1 MKFDLNKDLIE
12 GLRDSTNDESI
23 SRLNGIVSGLI
34 TEVME
39 ELSAKSSF
47 IQLDKVILEPVNEIY
62 LGAIC
67 ACSEYT
73 YFLGVA
79 NKEIELNSLDKKHY
93 IKNLWKRFVNAWRVS
108 RSKTQKK
115 KKNVAYENSAPNIRN
130 ITKYTIDDLKS
141 DVVRHLANFVTPST
155 IIYEY
160 YDHISILGKE
170 DFGSNVKI
178 NIYICMYDEKNE
190 VYKLY
195 NNAKNR
201 FFDID
206 FKQRFNNLN
215 SKIQDCGNNFINM
228 VKVFNS
234 LFSKAY
240 NKVPNQILIESL
252 LFACPNKLYKDD
264 LYETFINIANFIRL
278 NDVTA
283 IRSICDNS
291 KSIFKDKLILGS
303 NGQIDFSRFIKLLD
317 SYKI

>member
-1 MKFDLNKDLIE
+1 MKFNLSKDLIE
-12 GLRDSTNDESI
+12 GLRDSTNEDSI
-23 SRLNGIVSGLI
+23 ARLNNLVSELMGQ
-34 TEVME
+34 VME
-39 ELSAKSSF
+39 DLSSKSSF
-47 IQLDKVILEPVNEIY
+47 IQPDKVILEPVNEIY
-62 LGAIC
+62 LGAIS

-93 IKNLWKRFVNAWRVS
+93 IKNLWKRFVRAWKVS
-108 RSKTQKK
+108 RAKK
-115 KKNVAYENSAPNIRN
+115 KRKKDKTENSVEPIRN
-130 ITKYTIDDLKS
+130 IAKYTIDDLKS
-141 DVVRHLANFVTPST
+141 DVVYYLSNYVTSST

-170 DFGSNVKI
+170 DFGTNVKI
-178 NIYICMYDEKNE
+178 NIYICMYDDKNE

-201 FFDID
+201 FMEID
-206 FKQRFNNLN
+206 FKQRFKNLN
-215 SKIQDCGNNFINM
+215 TKIQDCGDSFVNM

-234 LFSKAY
+234 LFSKAF
-240 NKVPNQILIESL
+240 NKVPNQIMIESL
-252 LFACPNKLYKDD
+252 LFACPNVLFKDD

-291 KSIFKDKLILGS
+291 KTVFKDKLVLES
-303 NGQIDFSRFIKLLD
+303 NGQVDFSRLIKLLD
-317 SYKI
+317 NYKI